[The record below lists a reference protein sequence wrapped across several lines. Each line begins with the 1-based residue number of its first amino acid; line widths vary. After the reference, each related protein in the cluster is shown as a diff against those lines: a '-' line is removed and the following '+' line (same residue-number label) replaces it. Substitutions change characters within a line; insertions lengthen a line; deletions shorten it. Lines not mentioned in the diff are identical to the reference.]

1 MQDPYPLRSSHHRR
15 EHSDVN
21 FRLQGNLDTFDAP
34 FEDLGSEDDL
44 FGTFIDI
51 EKFGSSFTE
60 GDGEK
65 SSSSST
71 KPKHRH
77 SNSVDGSS
85 FLSENSIEAK
95 KAMAPEK
102 LAELWT
108 LDPKRAKRQSR

>member
-1 MQDPYPLRSSHHRR
+1 MQDPYPFRSSHHRR
-15 EHSDVN
+15 AHSDVN
-21 FRLQGNLDTFDAP
+21 FRLPGNLDTFDAP

-51 EKFGSSFTE
+51 EKLGSSLTE
-60 GDGEK
+60 GEADGEK
-65 SSSSST
+65 SSSTST
-71 KPKHRH
+71 RPKHRH

-108 LDPKRAKRQSR
+108 LDPKRAKR